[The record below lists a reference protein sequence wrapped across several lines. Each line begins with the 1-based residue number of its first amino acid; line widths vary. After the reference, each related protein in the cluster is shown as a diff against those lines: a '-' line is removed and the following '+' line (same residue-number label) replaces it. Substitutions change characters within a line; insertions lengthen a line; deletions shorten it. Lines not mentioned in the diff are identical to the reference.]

1 MTQEKTRILIT
12 GLAGF
17 AGSHFCE
24 HILKNTDWEIVGLD
38 CINYAGNLNRLTDM
52 GIWEKEKHRVKF
64 IWHDLSSPINENI
77 KNEIGKVDYIL
88 HMAAESHVDNSIAN
102 PMKFVMSNVVGTGNM
117 LQYARELPDLKRFIY
132 FSTDEVFGPIEKGT
146 HKEDQRHA
154 PGNPYSATK
163 AGAEDL
169 CLAFANTYGLPIVI
183 TNTMNLYGPRQHPE
197 KFIPLVIRKVLK
209 EEIVKIHATPDLSKA
224 GIRFYLHA
232 RNAAAAI
239 LFILQNTTENI
250 SVKNPEQGRF
260 NVVGEREIDNL
271 SLAQFIANIIGKTL
285 VYELIDFH
293 SSRKGHDLR
302 YGLCGDKLANLG
314 FKFPKTFEE
323 SLERTVTWTLENPQ
337 WL

>member
-1 MTQEKTRILIT
+1 MSKNTRILIT

-17 AGSHFCE
+17 VASHFCE
-24 HILKNTDWEIVGLD
+24 HFLKNTDWEIVGLD
-38 CINYAGNLNRLTDM
+38 CINYAGNLTRLTDM
-52 GIWEKEKHRVKF
+52 DCWDKEKERVKF
-64 IWHDLSSPINENI
+64 VWHDLRAPINEQV
-77 KNEIGKVDYIL
+77 KKEIGDIDYIL
-88 HMAAESHVDNSIAN
+88 HMAAESHVDNSIAD
-102 PMKFVMSNVVGTGNM
+102 PMKFVYSNVVGTGNL
-117 LQYARELPDLKRFIY
+117 LQYARELPNLKRLIY
-132 FSTDEVFGPIEKGT
+132 FSTDEVFGPIDVGT

-183 TNTMNLYGPRQHPE
+183 TNTMNIVGQKQHPE
-197 KFIPLVIRKVLK
+197 KFVPLVIKRVLNG
-209 EEIVKIHATPDLSKA
+209 EVVKIHATPDLSKA

-239 LFILQNTTENI
+239 LYILKNTTETI
-250 SVKNPEQGRF
+250 SVKNISQGRF

-271 SLAQFIANIIGKTL
+271 TLAQFIAEAIGKPL
-285 VYELIDFH
+285 NYELIDFH

-302 YGLCGDKLANLG
+302 YGLNGDKLKNLG

-323 SLERTVTWTLENPQ
+323 SLTETIQWTTKNPK